1 MMYDPKYRNE
11 ALLTELLRNNT
22 LDQLLFA
29 FDPANFRQTPEPMPL
44 YNPNQT
50 GQGGPQGGGGAG
62 GGSYLD
68 QLLAGTQQ
76 APAAAPAAAAAPL
89 MQILEEPKK
98 RKIMM
103 DGGGRIDRSGYG
115 GLGMSG
121 Y

>member
-1 MMYDPKYRNE
+1 MPYYDQKYRNE
-11 ALLTELLRNNT
+11 KLLAELLRNNT

-44 YNPNQT
+44 YNPNPT
-50 GQGGPQGGGGAG
+50 GQSSQPGA

-68 QLLAGTQQ
+68 QLLQGMPAG
-76 APAAAPAAAAAPL
+76 APAAPAPAPA
-89 MQILEEPKK
+89 QIPIMPNAEELKK
-98 RKIMM
+98 RKAMM
-103 DGGGRIDRSGYG
+103 DGGGMIDRGGYG